1 MRQPFNILV
10 FPFYFENN
18 NIKYALF
25 KRKDGAYWQAIA
37 GGVEDDESVLEA
49 AIRESYEEAMIK
61 NDYGFISL
69 DSISSVPATVF
80 KDHLSWGADIYI
92 VKENAFGVRVTDK
105 NLIISEEHISFGW
118 FTYEE
123 SIELLKWDS
132 NKVALWELDQRLLN
146 SRCNLNTR
154 GKKND

>member
-25 KRKDGAYWQAIA
+25 KRQDGDYWQAIS
-37 GGVEDDESVLEA
+37 GGVEDNESTLEA

-61 NDYGFISL
+61 NDCDYICL

-80 KDHLSWGADIYI
+80 KDHLSWGSDIYV
-92 VKENAFGVRVTDK
+92 VKESAFGVIVKDQ
-105 NLIISEEHISFGW
+105 NLIISEEHKSFGW
-118 FTYEE
+118 FTYED

-132 NKVALWELDQRLLN
+132 NKVALWELNQRLINNRL
-146 SRCNLNTR
+146 
-154 GKKND
+154 